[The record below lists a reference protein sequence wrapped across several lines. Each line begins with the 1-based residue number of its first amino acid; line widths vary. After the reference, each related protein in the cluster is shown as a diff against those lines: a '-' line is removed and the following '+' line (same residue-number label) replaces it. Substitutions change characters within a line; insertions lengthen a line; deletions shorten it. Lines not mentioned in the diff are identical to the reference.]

1 MRKLN
6 LRKIDLSNSLKN
18 KIGLPLS
25 ISKKIVE
32 DLLQISSEIL
42 KEKNLIIKN
51 IGTLKVI
58 NKNKRYG
65 RNPKTKQIFVIK
77 ERRSVSFTVSK
88 NFTKKING

>member
-32 DLLQISSEIL
+32 DCLEISSKIL
-42 KEKNLIIKN
+42 KEKKLIIKN

-58 NKNKRYG
+58 KKNKRYG
-65 RNPKTKQIFVIK
+65 RNPKTKQIFEIK
-77 ERRSVSFTVSK
+77 ERKVLVLQYL
-88 NFTKKING
+88 KIL

>member
-6 LRKIDLSNSLKN
+6 LRKIDLSNSLKD
-18 KIGLPLS
+18 KIGLSLS

-58 NKNKRYG
+58 N
-65 RNPKTKQIFVIK
+65 I
-77 ERRSVSFTVSK
+77 VS
-88 NFTKKING
+88 

>member
-18 KIGLPLS
+18 KIGLPIS
-25 ISKKIVE
+25 ISKKIVQ

-65 RNPKTKQIFVIK
+65 RNPKTKQIFVIE
-77 ERRSVSFTVSK
+77 ERKSVSFTVSK
-88 NFTKKING
+88 NLIKKING

>member
-6 LRKIDLSNSLKN
+6 LRKIDLSNSLKD

-58 NKNKRYG
+58 KKIKDMEET
-65 RNPKTKQIFVIK
+65 KTKQIFVIK
-77 ERRSVSFTVSK
+77 ERKSVSFTVSK
-88 NFTKKING
+88 NFIKKING